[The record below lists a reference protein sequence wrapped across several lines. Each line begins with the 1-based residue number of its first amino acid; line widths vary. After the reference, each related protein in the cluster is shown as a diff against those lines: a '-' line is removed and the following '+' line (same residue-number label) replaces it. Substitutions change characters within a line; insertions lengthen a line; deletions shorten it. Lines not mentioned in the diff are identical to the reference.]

1 MKQWMIGL
9 VLGLLVCGLLP
20 AAEQDDEQRARDL
33 LERAS
38 VEYQQ
43 EGERAFAAFSRQ
55 GAFTDND
62 VYVFVVDRA
71 GTMVAS
77 GGPSRQLIGRN
88 VTPLL
93 DDKMR
98 TDFLA
103 ALAQPASDK
112 ILEGEYHWI
121 NWRQGQVERK
131 KAFYRVFDRYLLGV
145 GYYLPQSDPAE
156 ARDMLQRVS
165 AALAKDDEGTIALI
179 NRFDAQFY
187 LDDTYAVVID
197 AETKRF
203 VAHGNNRGLV
213 GTRFDNLVD
222 HAGQPLGAPLLQH
235 MQGRDSGE
243 FTYRWRNPAT
253 QQVEDK
259 TALIQRVGH
268 YLVLVGW
275 YHTAK

>member
-9 VLGLLVCGLLP
+9 LLGLLACGLLP

-33 LERAS
+33 LQRAS
-38 VEYQQ
+38 AEYRE

-55 GAFTDND
+55 GVFTDND
-62 VYVFVVDRA
+62 LYVFVVDRT

-77 GGPSRQLIGRN
+77 GGPSRQLIGRK
-88 VTPLL
+88 VAPLL
-93 DDKMR
+93 DDKLR
-98 TDFLA
+98 TLFLA
-103 ALAQPASDK
+103 ALVQPASDK
-112 ILEGEYHWI
+112 ILEGDYHWV
-121 NWRQGQVERK
+121 NWRQGRVERK
-131 KAFYRVFDRYLLGV
+131 KAFYRVFDRYILGV

-165 AALAKDDEGTIALI
+165 AALAKDSEGTIALI
-179 NRFDAQFY
+179 NRLDAQFY
-187 LDDTYAVVID
+187 QDDTYAVVID

-203 VAHGNNRGLV
+203 VAHGYNRGLI
-213 GTRFDNLVD
+213 GTRFDNLED
-222 HAGQPLGAPLLQH
+222 HAGQPLGAPLLQY

-243 FTYRWRNPAT
+243 FSYRWRNPVT

-268 YLVLVGW
+268 YLVLVGC